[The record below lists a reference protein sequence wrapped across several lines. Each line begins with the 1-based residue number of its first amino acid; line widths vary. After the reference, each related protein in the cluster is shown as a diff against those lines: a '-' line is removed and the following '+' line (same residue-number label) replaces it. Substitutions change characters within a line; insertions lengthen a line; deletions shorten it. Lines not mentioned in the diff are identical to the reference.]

1 MNVNKYLIILKLLLF
16 SGCLCEISEGEKE
29 KLLNGFLEHYNS
41 LPNQIYQSNEGSLQ
55 NTQQVDDTTYEIVAK
70 IKVKEIQNAE
80 VTKSLTCAATVKDS
94 DDHVAVTSSHCHE
107 PRQDS
112 SQEIATEAQAEVA
125 ESVVERRPVQLDNE
139 VQSDTAITSGEQFIA
154 IPRDQPSVP
163 CFGCATHVN
172 PQAAGVSDLASLGLR
187 HLDIHQPTMKHTLER
202 VLDVERQVQ
211 VVNGVRY
218 ILTMSV
224 HFDNC
229 SDIQSENCV
238 FSNICK
244 ITFLVKPW
252 VKLPNGANYRAILG
266 NNCTEEWL
274 YGDNGEVLPD
284 TVDNQAQDKDTGSKG
299 DDGDDIQV
307 KYNSDVQSQPN
318 MERTLTDE
326 EMNNLE
332 EQIIPNNQ
340 FQENYQRSF
349 TASPDTPG
357 ENKEHV
363 FKVESS
369 KHNVNTIPV
378 TEQTLNINL
387 DKKKTIDDL
396 LNYFD
401 FSGFKL
407 KTESTVP
414 VSRARRSYD
423 YDLQLLTL
431 AEDYHGIKNSLK
443 NARFVYGLAQTM
455 VNYLNEIDM
464 EVKNREVKSV
474 IKAEEETD
482 SLQRYIYVQAS
493 VTIPCDKV
501 ECEPR
506 DTGTQIC
513 NGVLDATND
522 DSPQII
528 SSFCYNDN
536 KERDYRDIVKEIPLD
551 DPVLQ
556 NLALDAVKKIE
567 SESNSENA
575 LKVNK
580 IISAL
585 TQITSGTLTK
595 FSIVVDNLKC
605 NKSVPQALR
614 INCTVLE
621 QLGSQ
626 ICEIIVHE
634 RHWLRETKISYSC
647 TDRPVDMKISKVKSM
662 TPSINVEDPKIIEML
677 QEAIQFL
684 ETQSEKNNKQKIVNV
699 TSISSQIIAGF
710 LTKIEFLVG
719 YTNCTSGNE
728 LIDES
733 NKCHLLKG
741 QNLRLCKAQ
750 FWDRSWII
758 DGRQVEVSCDDVKRK
773 KRSVD
778 FVEGQGNENKSP
790 ENKYKKLANESLQ
803 KFMQSSLNHQHY
815 EVVKVDKVD
824 DQNLPDK
831 LIRIQFSISPTNC
844 KLKHGILS
852 PTECHVINPEN
863 VIHCRSKILENVWV
877 DKKQLFVNCN
887 LKDYRQH
894 ETSSGLHERDSDSKY
909 YSKNSNS
916 LKQILKDTNAMHI
929 AVEALQAY
937 LKKNPESLLLRVTL
951 VDKVV
956 IEGLTTKIVFLASH
970 TEDDD
975 GDTICY
981 AEFFATNTSKGVTEV
996 KCHSIGLPIKRTEV
1010 TDEDP
1015 NYYKYIQLADESL
1028 YIHLQKINSSQLYTV
1043 ASIES
1048 VMVQWDEGIKTQI
1061 NFIISPTDL
1070 ENHEN
1075 QGKQC
1080 RAEIREQPW
1089 IHKKNINVKCE
1100 LERNLYRSKRQIHD
1114 ENNVEG
1120 GLTDQD
1126 PNDPNYRVLAEES
1139 LLKFVA
1145 DSGTTQ
1151 PLKVL
1156 KVEKVTTQVVSGLL
1170 TRIDFVI
1177 SGGEDINKCHS
1188 KIWEQPWMNRKD
1200 IDVSCHNGDQ
1210 RSKREAM
1217 TGGLTDQDPNDPNYR
1232 VLAEESLLKFVA
1244 DSGTTQPLKVLKVE
1258 KVTTQVVS
1266 GLLTRIDFVIS
1277 GGEDI
1282 NKCHSKIWEQPWMN
1296 RKDIDVSC
1304 HNGDQRSKRQAMPG
1318 GLTDQ
1323 DPNDPNYRV
1332 LAEES
1337 LLKYVADSGTTKPLK
1352 VVKIEKVTTQV
1363 VSGWLTRIDFVIS
1376 GGDDINKC
1384 HSKIWEQPWMN
1395 RKDID
1400 VSCHN
1405 GDQRSKREAMTGGL
1419 TDQDPNDPNYRVLA
1433 EESLLKFVAD
1443 SGTTQPLKVIKVQKV
1458 TTQVV
1463 SGLLTRID
1471 FVISGGEDIN
1481 KCHSKIW
1488 EQPWMNRKD
1497 IDVSCHNG
1505 DQRSKREAI
1514 TGGSTEKDPNDAK
1527 YRVLAEESL
1536 LKFCDIGGEDINK
1549 CHSKIW
1555 EQPWMNRK
1563 DIDVSCHNGDQR
1575 SKREAIPGGSTE
1587 KDPNDAKY
1595 RVLAEESLLKFVA
1608 DSGTT
1613 QPLKVIK
1620 VEKVTTQVV
1629 SGLLTRID
1637 FVISGGED
1645 INKCHSKIWE
1655 QPWMNRK
1662 DIDVSCHN
1670 GDQRRKREAITGG
1683 FTDQDPNDAKYR
1695 VLAEESLLK
1704 FVADS
1709 GTTQPL
1715 KVIKVEKVTTQV
1727 VSGLLTRID
1736 FVISGGD
1743 DINKCH
1749 SKIWEQP
1756 WMNRKDIDVSCHNGD
1771 QRSKREAITGGSTEK
1786 DPNDAKYRVLAEESL
1801 LKFVADSGTTQP
1813 LKVIKVEKVTTQVV
1827 SGLLTR
1833 IDFVISGGEDINKC
1847 HSKIWEQPW
1856 MNRKDIDV
1864 SCHNGDQRSKRE
1876 AITGGSTEKDP
1887 NDAKYRVLA
1896 EESLLKF
1903 VADSG
1908 TTQPLKVI
1916 KVEKVTTQV
1925 VSGLLTRIDFVISGG
1940 EDINK
1945 CHSKIWEQ
1953 PWMNRKDID
1962 VSCHN
1967 GDQRSKREA
1976 MTGGFTDQD
1985 PNDAKYRV
1993 LAEESLLKF
2002 VADSGTTQP
2011 LKVIKV
2017 EKVTTQVVSGLLT
2030 RIDFVISG
2038 GEDINKCH
2046 SKIWEQPW
2054 MNRKDID
2061 VSCHNGD
2068 QRSKRE
2074 AITGGSTEKDPND
2087 AKYRVLAEESL
2098 LKFVADSGTTQPLK
2112 VINVE
2117 KVTTQVVSGL
2127 LTRID
2132 FVISGGE
2139 DINKCHSKIW
2149 EQPWMNRKDIDVSCH
2164 NGDQRSKREAI
2175 TGGST
2180 EKDPNDAKYRV
2191 LAEESLLKFVADSG
2205 TTQPL
2210 KVIKV
2215 EKVTTQVVSG
2225 LLTRI
2230 DFVISGGEDIN
2241 KCHSKIWE
2249 QPWMNRKDID
2259 VSCHNGDQRSK
2270 REAMTGGFTDQDPND
2285 AKYRVL
2291 AEESLLKFVADS
2303 GTTQPLKVIKV
2314 EKVTTQVVSGLLTR
2328 IDFVI
2333 SGGEDINK
2341 CHSKIWEQPWMNR
2354 KDIDVSCHNGD
2365 QRSKREAITGGSTE
2379 KDPND
2384 AKYRVLAEESLLKF
2398 IADSGTT
2405 QPLKVIKVEK
2415 VTTQVVSGLLT
2426 RIDFV
2431 ISGGEDIN
2439 KCHSKIWEQPWMN
2452 RKDIDVSCHNGDQ
2465 RSKREAIT
2473 GGFTDQDPNDAKY
2486 RVLAEESLLKFVADS
2501 GTTQPLKVI
2510 KVEKVTTQ
2518 VVSGLLTRIDFVI
2531 SGGEDINKCHSKIW
2545 EQPWMNRKDID
2556 VSCHN
2561 GDQRSKREAI
2571 TGGSTEKDPNDAKYR
2586 VLAEESLLKFVADS
2600 GTTQPLK
2607 VIKVEKVT
2615 TQPWM
2620 NRKDIDVSCH
2630 NGDQRSKREAITG
2643 GSTEK
2648 DPNDAKYRVLAE
2660 ESLLKFVADSGTTQP
2675 LKVIK
2680 VEKVTTQV
2688 VSGLLTRIDFVISG
2702 GEDINKCHSK
2712 IWEQPWMNRKDIDVS
2727 CHNGDQRSKREAI
2740 TGGSTDKDPNDAKY
2754 RVLAEESL
2762 LKFVAD
2768 SGTTQPLKVI
2778 KVEKVTTQVVSGLLT
2793 RIDFVISGG
2802 EDINK
2807 CHSKIWEQPWMNR
2820 KDIDV
2825 SCHNGDQRS
2834 KREAMTGGLTDQDPN
2849 DAKYR
2854 VLAEESL
2861 LKFVADSGTTQP
2873 LKVIKVEKVTT
2884 QVVSG
2889 LLTRIDFVIS
2899 GGDDINKC
2907 HSKIWEQPWMN
2918 RKDIDVSCHNGDQ
2931 RSKREAMTGGLT
2943 DQDPNDAK
2951 YRVLAEESLLKFV
2964 ADSGTN
2970 QPLKVVKVE
2979 KVTTQVVSGLLTRID
2994 FTISDGNSKTMK
3006 CHSKIFE
3013 QVWVERKEVNVDCVP
3028 VNIRARRD
3036 LGMPRGLVE
3045 QNFEKKSVPR
3055 SSTGNDLHNVRG
3067 DDEEDQNPNKPEYKL
3082 LVEESLRKFQQKS
3095 GVYHKVLE
3103 VKRVL
3108 TRVVSGIKY
3117 NIDFT
3122 AAPTACSVNESR
3134 VNARTC
3140 KTDDEVILYCHTEI
3154 WDRPWL
3160 RKKNIDVQCNDP
3172 SDDRDDF
3179 VEDDSDVDVVKP
3191 ENESNNSENHMKLA
3205 NEATEKYLTAS
3216 NRKYVHQVTGIQSVS
3231 EQQLDGTFTI
3241 DFTISPTTC
3250 LRNVTKKDSCKVKQ
3264 PVVVF
3269 HCNAKIR
3276 NKPWGNNES
3285 EIEVTC
3291 KKASERVNKSKK
3303 NKRDI
3308 GVRSARQTVDDAE
3321 EMDEDIIY
3329 YYADRALQ
3337 HVNDH
3342 SRSNNL
3348 HKLISIH
3355 AVQSSLQMGARTV
3368 KMYIEIAE
3376 TYCLRH
3382 QRTKDLANCEE
3393 LNGLSHRLCLAR
3405 LWPAPDEELI
3415 TRHVSVVCDDDED
3428 FVAISGVNVPELLRL
3443 SMMELEKSAGVKYK
3457 LVHQGE
3463 PQVIPSLD
3471 SRQPFKINFVVA
3483 YTNCSV
3489 EVDLDK
3495 NPFQCYINHEIPSK
3509 SCHSFIWL
3517 KTEIKSIS
3525 YINVKCTPLN
3535 RLRRSTNQTNLS
3547 SENEEIKSMV
3557 AAALE
3562 KLEMSSLHRYKQR
3575 VLQINSHSTKI
3586 TSGKVTTID
3595 FDVGYTSCLKY
3606 EWVENITSCDFL
3618 EHLPRRRCVAQIWE
3632 RLWIKNGQN
3641 IDVNCVDDETP
3652 LESHIEFESAEM
3664 ANALAREALK
3674 HIEAKYPHPSKQKIV
3689 RIFSLEKQVVAGI
3702 HYKMK
3707 IEVGFTDCVAL
3718 SDQTDCKL
3726 IKDHGLNKFC
3736 RVNVWVRPW
3745 TDHPPN
3751 FRVSCDFQEGATHDL
3766 YHHVQAEQLF
3776 YNFLTTY
3783 SPSYVND
3790 YSQMQKRFEI
3800 FKNNIKKIHE
3810 FNVHEKG
3817 TAIYG
3822 VTRFADLTYEEFSS
3836 IYMGLNTNLTNENQ
3850 VPMKKADIPDIKIPD
3865 DFDWREHDA
3874 VTEVKD
3880 QGSCGS
3886 CWAFSVTGNIE
3897 GQWKMQSGQ
3906 LISLSEQELVD
3917 CDKLDDGCNGGL
3929 PDNAYRAI
3937 EQMGG
3942 LELESDYPYEGV
3954 GEKCEFNKTL
3964 AKVQISGAVNITT
3977 NETGMAQWLVHNGP
3991 ISIGINANAMQ
4002 FYMGGISHPWKMLC
4016 NPTNLDHGVLI
4027 VGYGIKDYPLFHK
4040 KLPYWIIKNSWGK
4053 SWGEQGY
4060 YRVYRGDG
4068 TCGVNQMASSA
4079 II

>member
-1 MNVNKYLIILKLLLF
+1 MNVNKYLIIFKLLLF

-55 NTQQVDDTTYEIVAK
+55 STQQVDDTTYEIVAK

-94 DDHVAVTSSHCHE
+94 DDHVAVTNSHCHE
-107 PRQDS
+107 PRQEDS
-112 SQEIATEAQAEVA
+112 SQEVATEAQAEVA

-229 SDIQSENCV
+229 SDIQPENCV

-252 VKLPNGANYRAILG
+252 VKLPNGGNYRAILG
-266 NNCTEEWL
+266 NNCTEEWQ

-284 TVDNQAQDKDTGSKG
+284 TMDNQAQDKDRGSKG

-326 EMNNLE
+326 EMKNLE

-349 TASPDTPG
+349 TVSPDTPG

-363 FKVESS
+363 FKVESN

-387 DKKKTIDDL
+387 DKKKAIDDL

-414 VSRARRSYD
+414 ASRARRSYD

-431 AEDYHGIKNSLK
+431 AEDYHGIKNSIK

-464 EVKNREVKSV
+464 EVKNREIKSV

-536 KERDYRDIVKEIPLD
+536 KERDYRDIVKVIPLD

-556 NLALDAVKKIE
+556 NLALEAVKKIE

-585 TQITSGTLTK
+585 TQVTSGTLTK
-595 FSIVVDNLKC
+595 FSIIVDNLKC

-634 RHWLRETKISYSC
+634 RHWLKETKISYSC
-647 TDRPVDMKISKVKSM
+647 TDRPVDMKISKLKSI

-778 FVEGQGNENKSP
+778 FVEGQRNENRSP

-844 KLKHGILS
+844 KLKYGILS

-863 VIHCRSKILENVWV
+863 IIHCHSKILENVWV

-894 ETSSGLHERDSDSKY
+894 KTSSGLHERDSNDSKY
-909 YSKNSNS
+909 YSKNSDS
-916 LKQILKDTNAMHI
+916 LKQNLKDTNAMHI

-956 IEGLTTKIVFLASH
+956 IKGLTTKIVFLASH

-996 KCHSIGLPIKRTEV
+996 KCYSIGLPIKRTEV

-1015 NYYKYIQLADESL
+1015 NYYKYIQMADESL
-1028 YIHLQKINSSQLYTV
+1028 YIYLQKINSSQLYTV

-1075 QGKQC
+1075 QGQLC

-1100 LERNLYRSKRQIHD
+1100 LERNLYRSKRQVHD
-1114 ENNVEG
+1114 ENNVDG
-1120 GLTDQD
+1120 GLIDHD

-1151 PLKVL
+1151 PLKVV

-1177 SGGEDINKCHS
+1177 SGGQDINKCHS
-1188 KIWEQPWMNRKD
+1188 KIWEQPWLDRKD

-1210 RSKREAM
+1210 RSKREAI
-1217 TGGLTDQDPNDPNYR
+1217 TGGLADQDPNDAKYR

-1244 DSGTTQPLKVLKVE
+1244 DSGTTQPLKVVKVE

-1277 GGEDI
+1277 GG
-1282 NKCHSKIWEQPWMN
+1282 Q
-1296 RKDIDVSC
+1296 
-1304 HNGDQRSKRQAMPG
+1304 
-1318 GLTDQ
+1318 
-1323 DPNDPNYRV
+1323 
-1332 LAEES
+1332 
-1337 LLKYVADSGTTKPLK
+1337 
-1352 VVKIEKVTTQV
+1352 
-1363 VSGWLTRIDFVIS
+1363 
-1376 GGDDINKC
+1376 
-1384 HSKIWEQPWMN
+1384 
-1395 RKDID
+1395 
-1400 VSCHN
+1400 
-1405 GDQRSKREAMTGGL
+1405 
-1419 TDQDPNDPNYRVLA
+1419 
-1433 EESLLKFVAD
+1433 
-1443 SGTTQPLKVIKVQKV
+1443 
-1458 TTQVV
+1458 
-1463 SGLLTRID
+1463 
-1471 FVISGGEDIN
+1471 DIN

-1514 TGGSTEKDPNDAK
+1514 AGGLADQDPNDAK
-1527 YRVLAEESL
+1527 YRL
-1536 LKFCDIGGEDINK
+1536 
-1549 CHSKIW
+1549 
-1555 EQPWMNRK
+1555 
-1563 DIDVSCHNGDQR
+1563 
-1575 SKREAIPGGSTE
+1575 
-1587 KDPNDAKY
+1587 
-1595 RVLAEESLLKFVA
+1595 LAEESLLKFVA

-1613 QPLKVIK
+1613 QPLKVVK

-1637 FVISGGED
+1637 FVISGGQD

-1655 QPWMNRK
+1655 QSWMNRK

-1670 GDQRRKREAITGG
+1670 GDQRSKRQAIAGG
-1683 FTDQDPNDAKYR
+1683 LADQDPNDAKYR
-1695 VLAEESLLK
+1695 LLAEESLLK

-1715 KVIKVEKVTTQV
+1715 KVVKVEKVTTQV

-1736 FVISGGD
+1736 FVISGGQ

-1749 SKIWEQP
+1749 SKIWEQS

-1771 QRSKREAITGGSTEK
+1771 QRSKRQAIAGGLADQ
-1786 DPNDAKYRVLAEESL
+1786 DPNDAKYRLLAEESL

-1813 LKVIKVEKVTTQVV
+1813 LKVVKVEKVTTQVV

-1833 IDFVISGGEDINKC
+1833 IDFVISGGQDINKC
-1847 HSKIWEQPW
+1847 HSKIWEQSW

-1864 SCHNGDQRSKRE
+1864 SCHNGDQRSKRQ
-1876 AITGGSTEKDP
+1876 AIAGGLADQDP
-1887 NDAKYRVLA
+1887 NDAKYRLLA

-1908 TTQPLKVI
+1908 TTQPLKVV

-1940 EDINK
+1940 QDINK

-1953 PWMNRKDID
+1953 SWMNRKDID

-1967 GDQRSKREA
+1967 GDQRSKRQA
-1976 MTGGFTDQD
+1976 IAGGLADQD
-1985 PNDAKYRV
+1985 PNDAKYRL

-2011 LKVIKV
+2011 LKVVKV

-2038 GEDINKCH
+2038 GQDINKCH
-2046 SKIWEQPW
+2046 SKIWEQSW

-2068 QRSKRE
+2068 QRSKRQ
-2074 AITGGSTEKDPND
+2074 AIAGGLADQDPND
-2087 AKYRVLAEESL
+2087 AKYRLLAEESL

-2112 VINVE
+2112 VV
-2117 KVTTQVVSGL
+2117 
-2127 LTRID
+2127 
-2132 FVISGGE
+2132 
-2139 DINKCHSKIW
+2139 
-2149 EQPWMNRKDIDVSCH
+2149 
-2164 NGDQRSKREAI
+2164 
-2175 TGGST
+2175 
-2180 EKDPNDAKYRV
+2180 
-2191 LAEESLLKFVADSG
+2191 
-2205 TTQPL
+2205 
-2210 KVIKV
+2210 KV

-2230 DFVISGGEDIN
+2230 DFVISGGQDIN

-2249 QPWMNRKDID
+2249 QSWMNRKDID

-2270 REAMTGGFTDQDPND
+2270 RQAIAGGLADQDPND
-2285 AKYRVL
+2285 AKYRLL

-2303 GTTQPLKVIKV
+2303 GTTQPLKVVKV

-2333 SGGEDINK
+2333 SGGQDINK
-2341 CHSKIWEQPWMNR
+2341 CHSKIWEQSWMNR

-2365 QRSKREAITGGSTE
+2365 QRSKRQAIAGGLADQ
-2379 KDPND
+2379 DPND
-2384 AKYRVLAEESLLKF
+2384 AKYRLLAEESLLKF
-2398 IADSGTT
+2398 VADSGTT
-2405 QPLKVIKVEK
+2405 QPLKVVKVEK

-2431 ISGGEDIN
+2431 ISGGQDIN
-2439 KCHSKIWEQPWMN
+2439 KCHSKIWEQSWMN

-2465 RSKREAIT
+2465 RSKRQAIA
-2473 GGFTDQDPNDAKY
+2473 GGLADQDPNDAKY
-2486 RVLAEESLLKFVADS
+2486 RLLAEESLLKFVADS
-2501 GTTQPLKVI
+2501 GTTQPLKVV

-2531 SGGEDINKCHSKIW
+2531 SGGQDINKCHSKIW
-2545 EQPWMNRKDID
+2545 EQSWMNRKDID

-2561 GDQRSKREAI
+2561 GDQRSKRQAI
-2571 TGGSTEKDPNDAKYR
+2571 AGGLADQDPNDAKYR
-2586 VLAEESLLKFVADS
+2586 LLAEESLLKFVADS
-2600 GTTQPLK
+2600 GTT
-2607 VIKVEKVT
+2607 
-2615 TQPWM
+2615 
-2620 NRKDIDVSCH
+2620 
-2630 NGDQRSKREAITG
+2630 
-2643 GSTEK
+2643 
-2648 DPNDAKYRVLAE
+2648 
-2660 ESLLKFVADSGTTQP
+2660 
-2675 LKVIK
+2675 
-2680 VEKVTTQV
+2680 
-2688 VSGLLTRIDFVISG
+2688 
-2702 GEDINKCHSK
+2702 
-2712 IWEQPWMNRKDIDVS
+2712 
-2727 CHNGDQRSKREAI
+2727 
-2740 TGGSTDKDPNDAKY
+2740 
-2754 RVLAEESL
+2754 
-2762 LKFVAD
+2762 
-2768 SGTTQPLKVI
+2768 
-2778 KVEKVTTQVVSGLLT
+2778 
-2793 RIDFVISGG
+2793 
-2802 EDINK
+2802 
-2807 CHSKIWEQPWMNR
+2807 
-2820 KDIDV
+2820 
-2825 SCHNGDQRS
+2825 
-2834 KREAMTGGLTDQDPN
+2834 
-2849 DAKYR
+2849 
-2854 VLAEESL
+2854 
-2861 LKFVADSGTTQP
+2861 
-2873 LKVIKVEKVTT
+2873 
-2884 QVVSG
+2884 
-2889 LLTRIDFVIS
+2889 
-2899 GGDDINKC
+2899 
-2907 HSKIWEQPWMN
+2907 
-2918 RKDIDVSCHNGDQ
+2918 
-2931 RSKREAMTGGLT
+2931 
-2943 DQDPNDAK
+2943 
-2951 YRVLAEESLLKFV
+2951 
-2964 ADSGTN
+2964 

-2994 FTISDGNSKTMK
+2994 FTISDGNANTMK

-3013 QVWVERKEVNVDCVP
+3013 QVWVERKEVNVECVP

-3045 QNFEKKSVPR
+3045 QNFEKKSVPT
-3055 SSTGNDLHNVRG
+3055 SSSEKDLHNVRG
-3067 DDEEDQNPNKPEYKL
+3067 DDEEEQNPNKPEYKL

-3108 TRVVSGIKY
+3108 TRVVSGLKY

-3134 VNARTC
+3134 VNARRC
-3140 KTDDEVILYCHTEI
+3140 KTDDGVILYCHTEI

-3160 RKKNIDVQCNDP
+3160 RKKKIDVQCNDP

-3179 VEDDSDVDVVKP
+3179 EENDSDVDVVKP

-3216 NRKYVHQVTGIQSVS
+3216 NRKYVHKVTAIQSVS

-3250 LRNVTKKDSCKVKQ
+3250 LRNVTNKDSCKVKQ

-3276 NKPWGNNES
+3276 NRPWGNNES

-3291 KKASERVNKSKK
+3291 KKASERVNNSKK
-3303 NKRDI
+3303 DKRDV

-3415 TRHVSVVCDDDED
+3415 TRHVSVVCDDEED

-3443 SMMELEKSAGVKYK
+3443 SMMELEKAAGVKYK

-3517 KTEIKSIS
+3517 KTDIKTIS

-3575 VLQINSHSTKI
+3575 VLQINSYSTKI

-3674 HIEAKYPHPSKQKIV
+3674 HIEAKYPHPSKQKVV

-3776 YNFLTTY
+3776 YSFLTTY

-3850 VPMKKADIPDIKIPD
+3850 VPMKKADIPDIKIPE